1 MRQALGVP
9 GCAARRLHI
18 PDLHVPRVL
27 PSARGR
33 SGFTSRSRGPG
44 YYAAAGGRTLQP
56 DRCSS
61 GLVRQRCRLSRAVRL
76 RPTVGS
82 SSAATLGPS
91 GYGKPCVTGVV
102 SSATT
107 AAVPR
112 MPPATGGATMSS
124 VGSLIDVRTSVEKE
138 SVQDGRGNTVDD
150 TGNGREAT
158 GNSTGEPGNT
168 PDDAGNAPR

>member
-1 MRQALGVP
+1 MPIVAS
-9 GCAARRLHI
+9 CAS
-18 PDLHVPRVL
+18 
-27 PSARGR
+27 SAA
-33 SGFTSRSRGPG
+33 T
-44 YYAAAGGRTLQP
+44 A
-56 DRCSS
+56 
-61 GLVRQRCRLSRAVRL
+61 
-76 RPTVGS
+76 GS

-150 TGNGREAT
+150 TGNVREAT

-168 PDDAGNAPR
+168 PDDAGNAPSAISHTRTSVKQRTRSTR